1 MKRGGA
7 RGCGRESDV
16 EVKINALFVATRTCV
31 LTDNVARM
39 GLSGGVNPAPNRCSI
54 WQIGQDGAFCIGAF
68 SLVAPPPCSTPQ
80 IRISP

>member
-54 WQIGQDGAFCIGAF
+54 WQIGQAMASKLAERLIFH
-68 SLVAPPPCSTPQ
+68 CSPGIFLTMT
-80 IRISP
+80 